1 MTRGKRKRLC
11 LGEQDESKSEII
23 VPQNSVNTFVSS
35 AIFGTGE
42 SFWLAQREWRERQ
55 SWRFIA

>member
-1 MTRGKRKRLC
+1 MICFWTRKGLRYSVQFMTRGKRKRLC

-42 SFWLAQREWRERQ
+42 SF
-55 SWRFIA
+55 